1 MYLNHHQDSR
11 MKHFNDTTAEAIM
24 TTTMISAITHYAT
37 LLQPLVSLCAGLIAI
52 VSGLFAIRYYYLK
65 SKK

>member
-1 MYLNHHQDSR
+1 

-24 TTTMISAITHYAT
+24 TTTMISVFTHYAT
-37 LLQPLVSLCAGLIAI
+37 LLQPLVSFTAGLIAI
-52 VSGLFAIRYYYLK
+52 ISGLFAIRYYYLK